1 MTTDG
6 GHSFGELPRIISVD
20 DHVVE
25 PAHLWRTWLPAR
37 FRDAGADVTTLWGLL
52 ARRAALTPDAPLL
65 LADGPDGP
73 VRITCAELAA
83 RAERVAAGL
92 LDEYAVGP
100 GARVC
105 WQLPT
110 RVETV
115 VLSMALARL
124 GAVQVPIIHIYRE
137 REVAV
142 ALRQTG
148 ARLFC
153 VPGTWRGTDYVE
165 LAAAASGDLVYRP
178 RVLVVGTGPD
188 ALPEG
193 DPALLPPPPTDGEK
207 IRWIY
212 YISGTTSQPKG
223 VRHRD
228 SSLIAAGVG
237 LALALGARP
246 DDVGSI
252 AFPVAHIGGPD
263 YLAMM
268 LSVGFPALL
277 LEVFVPADAI
287 AALRRHGVTLAG
299 GSTAVYTALLTA
311 SRQSPTPGQPLV
323 QTLRLLAGGG
333 APKPPEL
340 FTEVRRELGI
350 PIAHGYGMT
359 EIPMITQGSPAD
371 SDDAL
376 MYSEGAPLPGVEV
389 RVVGADGVVAPAG
402 FEGEVRVR
410 GATVCAGYTDAE
422 ATAAAFDEDG
432 WFRTGDL
439 GVIRPDG
446 HVTLTGRLKDVIIR
460 KGENVS
466 AREVEDLLY
475 QHPKVGAVAVVGLP
489 DAERGELVC
498 AVVEP
503 AAGEAPPTLA
513 ELVAFLR
520 GAGLMTQKIP
530 ERLEILDALP
540 RNATLKILKHEL
552 RARYAP

>member
-188 ALPEG
+188 
-193 DPALLPPPPTDGEK
+193 
-207 IRWIY
+207 Y
-212 YISGTTSQPKG
+212 
-223 VRHRD
+223 V
-228 SSLIAAGVG
+228 
-237 LALALGARP
+237 
-246 DDVGSI
+246 
-252 AFPVAHIGGPD
+252 
-263 YLAMM
+263 AMM

>member
-1 MTTDG
+1 MAVTSATVTD
-6 GHSFGELPRIISVD
+6 SSMI
-20 DHVVE
+20 
-25 PAHLWRTWLPAR
+25 T
-37 FRDAGADVTTLWGLL
+37 GADVATLWGLL
-52 ARRAALTPDAPLL
+52 ARRAELTPDAPLL
-65 LADGPDGP
+65 LADTRDGEGGP
-73 VRITCAELAA
+73 VRVTCAELVA

-92 LDEYAVGP
+92 SERYAVAAGT
-100 GARVC
+100 AVC

-110 RVETV
+110 RIETV

-142 ALRQTG
+142 ALG
-148 ARLFC
+148 ATRAALFC
-153 VPGTWRGTDYVE
+153 VPGVWRGTDYVE
-165 LAAAASGDLVYRP
+165 LAAAASRGFPDRP
-178 RVLVVGTGPD
+178 RVLVVSADG
-188 ALPEG
+188 LPEG
-193 DPALLPPPPTDGEK
+193 DPTLLPPPPADGEE

-212 YISGTTSQPKG
+212 YTSGTTSRPKG

-228 SSLIAAGVG
+228 ATLVAAGVG

-252 AFPVAHIGGPD
+252 AFPIAHIGGPD

-268 LSVGFPALL
+268 LAVGFPALL
-277 LEVFVPADAI
+277 LEAFVPADAV
-287 AALRRHGVTLAG
+287 AAYRRHGVTIAG
-299 GSTAVYTALLTA
+299 GSTAFYSTLLA
-311 SRQSPTPGQPLV
+311 AARSSPTPGEPLV
-323 QTLRLLAGGG
+323 PTLRMLAGGG

-340 FTEVRRELGI
+340 FTDVKREMGI
-350 PIAHGYGMT
+350 PLAHGYGMT
-359 EIPMITQGSPAD
+359 EVPMITQGSPTD

-389 RVVGADGVVAPAG
+389 RIVAADGAVAPAG
-402 FEGEVRVR
+402 AEGEVRVR
-410 GATVCAGYTDAE
+410 GATVCAGYTDDE
-422 ATAAAFDEDG
+422 ATATAFDEDG

-439 GVIRPDG
+439 GFLRPDG

-466 AREVEDLLY
+466 AKEVEDLLY
-475 QHPKVGAVAVVGLP
+475 QHPKVGAVAVIGLP

-503 AAGEAPPTLA
+503 APGGAAPTLA
-513 ELVAFLR
+513 ELAGFLR

-530 ERLEILDALP
+530 ERLEILDGLP

-552 RARYAP
+552 RARFGGR

>member
-1 MTTDG
+1 MT
-6 GHSFGELPRIISVD
+6 SPRTTASTAEAPMI
-20 DHVVE
+20 
-25 PAHLWRTWLPAR
+25 T
-37 FRDAGADVTTLWGLL
+37 GADVATLWDLV
-52 ARRAALTPDAPLL
+52 ARRAELTPDAPLL
-65 LADGPDGP
+65 LADTPTGQ
-73 VRITCAELAA
+73 VRLTCADLVA

-92 LDEYAVGP
+92 AALGVAP
-100 GARVC
+100 GTAVC

-142 ALRQTG
+142 ALRETG
-148 ARLFC
+148 ARLLC
-153 VPGTWRGTDYVE
+153 VPGVWRGTDYVA
-165 LAAAASGDLVYRP
+165 LAAAASRDLADP
-178 RVLVVGTGPD
+178 PEVLVVGAGEAGLPD
-188 ALPEG
+188 G
-193 DPALLPPPPTDGEK
+193 DPATLPPPPTDGEAV
-207 IRWIY
+207 RWIY
-212 YISGTTSQPKG
+212 FTSGTTSAPKG

-228 SSLIAAGVG
+228 ATLVAAGVG
-237 LALALGARP
+237 LALALRARP

-277 LEVFVPADAI
+277 LEAFVPADAV
-287 AALRRHGVTLAG
+287 AAYRRHGVTIAG
-299 GSTAVYTALLTA
+299 GSTAFYTALLA
-311 SRQSPTPGQPLV
+311 AQRGSPTPEAPLV
-323 QTLRLLAGGG
+323 PTLRLLAGGG

-340 FTEVRRELGI
+340 FTDVRRELGI
-350 PIAHGYGMT
+350 PVAHGYGMT

-376 MYSEGAPLPGVEV
+376 MHSEGAPLPGVEV
-389 RVVGADGVVAPAG
+389 RVVRSDRTDSTDGADGADGTGETVAPVG
-402 FEGEVRVR
+402 VEGEVRVR
-410 GATVCAGYTDAE
+410 GVTVCAGYTDPA
-422 ATAAAFDEDG
+422 ATAAAFDADG

-439 GVIRPDG
+439 GFLRPDG

-466 AREVEDLLY
+466 AKEVEDLLY
-475 QHPKVGAVAVVGLP
+475 QHPKVAAAAVIGLP
-489 DAERGELVC
+489 DTERGELVC

-503 AAGEAPPTLA
+503 APGAEPPTLA
-513 ELVAFLR
+513 ELAAFLR
-520 GAGLMTQKIP
+520 GAGLMVQKIP
-530 ERLEILDALP
+530 ERLEVVDALP

-552 RARYAP
+552 RARYAG

>member
-1 MTTDG
+1 MITA
-6 GHSFGELPRIISVD
+6 SSV
-20 DHVVE
+20 
-25 PAHLWRTWLPAR
+25 A
-37 FRDAGADVTTLWGLL
+37 TLWDLV

-65 LADGPDGP
+65 LADPPSGAASGSAAGS
-73 VRITCAELAA
+73 VRLTCADLAT

-92 LDEYAVGP
+92 FAQGVGP
-100 GARVC
+100 GTRVC

-137 REVAV
+137 REVSV
-142 ALRQTG
+142 ALHQTG

-153 VPGTWRGTDYVE
+153 VPGVWRGTDYRA
-165 LAAAASGDLVYRP
+165 LAAAATRDLADPP
-178 RVLVVGTGPD
+178 RLLVVGAGAGAGD
-188 ALPEG
+188 GLPEG
-193 DPALLPPPPTDGEK
+193 DPSTLPPPPTDGEE

-212 YISGTTSQPKG
+212 YTSGTTSQPKG

-237 LALALGARP
+237 LALALAARP

-268 LSVGFPALL
+268 LAVGFPALL
-277 LEVFVPADAI
+277 LEAFVPADAI
-287 AALRRHGVTLAG
+287 DAFRRHGVTIAG
-299 GSTAVYTALLTA
+299 GSTAFYSALLA
-311 SRQSPTPGQPLV
+311 AQRALPAPAGPLV
-323 QTLRLLAGGG
+323 PTLRMLAGGG

-340 FTEVRRELGI
+340 FTDVRREMGI

-359 EIPMITQGSPAD
+359 EVPMITQGSPAD

-389 RVVGADGVVAPAG
+389 RVVTADGAVAPAG
-402 FEGEVRVR
+402 VEGEVRVH
-410 GATVCAGYTDAE
+410 GATVCAGYTDDE

-439 GVIRPDG
+439 GFLRPDG

-466 AREVEDLLY
+466 AKEVEDLLY
-475 QHPKVGAVAVVGLP
+475 QHPKVVAVAVVGLP

-503 AAGEAPPTLA
+503 APGAAPPTLA
-513 ELVAFLR
+513 ELAAFLR

-552 RARYAP
+552 RARFGGR